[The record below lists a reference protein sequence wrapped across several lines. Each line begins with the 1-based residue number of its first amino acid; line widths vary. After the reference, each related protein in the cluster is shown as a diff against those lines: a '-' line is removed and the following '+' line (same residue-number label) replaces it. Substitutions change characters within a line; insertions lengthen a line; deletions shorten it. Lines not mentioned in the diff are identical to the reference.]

1 LSEVHETN
9 IKRIKNEIENILNK
23 VSSVKSHNDRMIFI
37 REKLY
42 PKFKDKNIIVIFFIK
57 LSVCK

>member
-1 LSEVHETN
+1 
-9 IKRIKNEIENILNK
+9 
-23 VSSVKSHNDRMIFI
+23 M

-42 PKFKDKNIIVIFFIK
+42 PKFEDKDIVIILFAK

>member
-1 LSEVHETN
+1 
-9 IKRIKNEIENILNK
+9 
-23 VSSVKSHNDRMIFI
+23 MIFM

-42 PKFKDKNIIVIFFIK
+42 PKFKDKDIVIILFAK